1 MRNAYGGMNVKKG
14 LLENLYRI
22 VSMTVCAIGMVLMFS
37 STSSAATRLPQFDL
51 TTTPQTLNV
60 SARIQMNFTMEQSGY
75 VTIQCDG
82 NNTISL
88 YHSDDTPIIERELLS
103 SNTDYSIT
111 YPLEAGE
118 YYITLLGRDVEKN
131 YYATISAQ
139 FEYSAP
145 ALSKLKKTY
154 YGRKDVPYYTK
165 LMVKKA
171 GYVILDTTYHPSY
184 KPPIIYICNSEKK
197 AISQGITYD
206 GINGTG
212 KYAFAV
218 KKGTYYIKAMP
229 QSTASYTLKYQ
240 YKSCSDKKGN
250 PLKGGASKKK
260 AKTIK
265 IGKSVSGLFLSTDKT
280 SKKHWYK
287 IVSKKTRY
295 VVVKMQGNSSLS
307 PMSKYG
313 QQLAYTIKG
322 PYTHMSYDICEVGCS
337 HTIQFK
343 VGPKPTYICFAK
355 KGKTTSGNYIITVKK

>member
-1 MRNAYGGMNVKKG
+1 MRKV
-14 LLENLYRI
+14 LLKNLYCI
-22 VSMTVCAIGMVLMFS
+22 VSMAVCAIGMLLMFS
-37 STSSAATRLPQFDL
+37 GTSFAATRLPQFDL

-60 SARIQMNFTMEQSGY
+60 SSRIQMNFTMEQSGY

-88 YHSDDTPIIERELLS
+88 YHSDDTPIIEKELLS

-145 ALSKLKKTY
+145 VLSKSKKTY
-154 YGRKDVPYYTK
+154 YGREDVPYYTK
-165 LMVKKA
+165 LTVKKA

-184 KPPIIYICNSEKK
+184 KPPIMYICNSEKR

-206 GINGTG
+206 GINGIG

-218 KKGTYYIKAMP
+218 KKGTYYIKAIP
-229 QSTASYTLKYQ
+229 QSTASYTLEYQ

-250 PLKGGASKKK
+250 ALKGAVSKKK

-265 IGKSVSGLFLSTDKT
+265 IGKRASGLFLATDKT
-280 SKKHWYK
+280 SQKHWYK
-287 IVSKKTRY
+287 IVSKRTRY
-295 VVVKMQGNSSLS
+295 VVIKVTGNSSLS
-307 PMSKYG
+307 PTSKNG
-313 QQLAYTIKG
+313 QRLVYTIKG
-322 PYTHMSYDICEVGCS
+322 PYTNMKNDIREVGCS
-337 HTIQFK
+337 RTYQIK
-343 VGPKPTYICFAK
+343 VGPKPTYISVEK
-355 KGKTTSGNYIITVKK
+355 KGKTTSGNYKITLKK